1 MNVIEGMEAG
11 LIARRRVPPDLP
23 GAFATAFA
31 WLAASQP
38 ALARAGQA
46 TAAAMD
52 AAAADPATPP
62 EPAYHNRHH
71 AAEATLAMGLLCRHA
86 VKQGCVG
93 VRQAAIG
100 IAAMVGHDMGHDG
113 SQTRG
118 GVLERRSRDA
128 ATALAAAAGVL
139 PADLTAL
146 GDVIL
151 GTDPDR
157 VAGNAARHAGRL
169 PPGQFGPA
177 QDALCVLANEADVC
191 ASLLPTLGPCL
202 GLLLAQEWGA
212 DTSAGLLARTA
223 TGRLAFLRGYPCPAF
238 PAMSGPA
245 RALGLDAAR
254 RRGIAAYAAVPPASA
269 EATPEAGAAALDRML
284 PGDATAAY
292 AAALLLG

>member
-11 LIARRRVPPDLP
+11 FIARRRVPPDLP
-23 GAFATAFA
+23 GAFAAAFA

-52 AAAADPATPP
+52 AAADPATPP

-86 VKQGCVG
+86 VKQGCIG

-157 VAGNAARHAGRL
+157 VPGNAARHAGRL
-169 PPGQFGPA
+169 PPGPFGPA

-269 EATPEAGAAALDRML
+269 EATPEAGAAALDRMP
-284 PGDATAAY
+284 PGDAAAAY